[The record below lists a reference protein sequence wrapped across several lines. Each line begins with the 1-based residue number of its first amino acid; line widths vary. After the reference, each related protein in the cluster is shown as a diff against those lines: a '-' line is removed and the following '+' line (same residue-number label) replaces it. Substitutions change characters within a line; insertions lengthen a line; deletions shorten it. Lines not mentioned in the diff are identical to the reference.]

1 MLAGIPGETI
11 QGFNVPGYVENVEI
25 PIALKS
31 CIMVRE
37 IRKEYNIARGEIT
50 LYQVIVHPDLQLT
63 RQNNEYATSDGHD
76 VAVFSFNVAGN
87 TYHLLFDSGT
97 DMVVASF
104 VVRMV

>member
-1 MLAGIPGETI
+1 
-11 QGFNVPGYVENVEI
+11 
-25 PIALKS
+25 
-31 CIMVRE
+31 
-37 IRKEYNIARGEIT
+37 
-50 LYQVIVHPDLQLT
+50 VHPDLQLT